1 MQTIGNALY
10 STAQIREIEQRA
22 IKAAGSPGELMAKA
36 GRAAYSILRQS
47 WPTARRVVVFCGTG
61 NNGGDGYV
69 VAQVAAAA
77 GLRVYIVAIG
87 DPGSAEA
94 RVARADALK
103 AGAELVGKTDDAIR
117 EGDVVVDAL
126 LGIGCSGELRAP
138 FRDLIEWINKSNL
151 PCLAIDVP
159 SGLDADRGTVH
170 PVAVKADR
178 TITFIGL
185 KLGLFTGKARDYAGD
200 VYLDPLVSGSAS
212 LEASPWGRLID
223 DTWVRARLPKR
234 WGSFHKGDAGHLVV
248 VGGGIGMPGAAS
260 LCGLAGL
267 RSGAGRVSVGCHPDS
282 VSVIGSRCS
291 ELMVH
296 PIRNR
301 RDLASLLHKA
311 DVVAVGP
318 GLGQDSWAQEI
329 FGACLESKVRKVV
342 DADGL
347 NLLAQEPKTL
357 ERCVLTPHPG
367 EASRLLGCPTE
378 AVEADRAAAL
388 DLLCDKYC
396 GVTVL
401 KGAGTL
407 VGSGEKGRMV
417 CTQGNPGMAS
427 AGLGDVLTGVIA
439 SLAAQ
444 GLDLF
449 EAAAIGTWW
458 HACAGDQVG
467 QIHGSLGLLAS
478 EVAEH
483 LPRVIR

>member
-1 MQTIGNALY
+1 MLFR
-10 STAQIREIEQRA
+10 S
-22 IKAAGSPGELMAKA
+22 
-36 GRAAYSILRQS
+36 QS
-47 WPTARRVVVFCGTG
+47 WPSARQVMVFCGPG

-69 VAQVAAAA
+69 LAENAAAA
-77 GLRVYIVAIG
+77 GLHVRIVAIG

-94 RVARADALK
+94 KAARADALK
-103 AGAELVGKTDDAIR
+103 AGAELVDKTHDAIR
-117 EGDVVVDAL
+117 DVDVVVDAL

-138 FRDLIEWINKSNL
+138 FRGLIEWINKSDL

-159 SGLDADRGTVH
+159 SGLDADRGTAH
-170 PVAVKADR
+170 PEAVRADR

-185 KLGLFTGKARDYAGD
+185 KSGLFTGKARDYVGD
-200 VYLDPLVSGSAS
+200 VYLDPLVDSDA
-212 LEASPWGRLID
+212 LHEARPWGQLID
-223 DTWVRARLPKR
+223 DAWVQARLPKR

-267 RSGAGRVSVGCHPDS
+267 RSGAGRVSVGCHPDNAA
-282 VSVIGSRCS
+282 VIGSRCS

-296 PIRNR
+296 PIHSA
-301 RDLASLLHKA
+301 RDLAKLLHKA
-311 DVVAVGP
+311 DVVALGP

-329 FGACLESKVRKVV
+329 FGSCLESRVRKVI

-347 NLLAQEPKTL
+347 NLLAKEPKTL
-357 ERCVLTPHPG
+357 EHSVLTPHPG
-367 EASRLLGCPTE
+367 EAARLLGCSAE
-378 AVEADRAAAL
+378 AIEADRPVAL
-388 DLLCDKYC
+388 DALCGKYR

-407 VGSGEKGRMV
+407 VGSEQGARMV
-417 CTQGNPGMAS
+417 CDRGHPGMAS
-427 AGLGDVLTGVIA
+427 AGMGDVLTGVIA

-449 EAAAIGTWW
+449 DAAAIGTWW

-467 QIHGSLGLLAS
+467 QIYGSSGLLAS